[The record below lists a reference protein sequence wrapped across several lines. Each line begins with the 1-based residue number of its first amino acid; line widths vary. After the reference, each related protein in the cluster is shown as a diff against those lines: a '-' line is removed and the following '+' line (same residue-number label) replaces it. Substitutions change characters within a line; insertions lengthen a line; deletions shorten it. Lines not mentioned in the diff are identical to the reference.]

1 MLSLVARRYSSYF
14 VASRTFPP
22 MNNLIADIIGV
33 AAAQRTQTMYA
44 VDRNKRPIQLRSVVI
59 RPSSGEKYMDKQAKK
74 LVLSKETLRSL
85 DDQDLSSVVGGTG
98 TVICVI
104 TALCHSGLC
113 ESAICQSGV
122 VCI

>member
-1 MLSLVARRYSSYF
+1 
-14 VASRTFPP
+14 
-22 MNNLIADIIGV
+22 
-33 AAAQRTQTMYA
+33 
-44 VDRNKRPIQLRSVVI
+44 
-59 RPSSGEKYMDKQAKK
+59 MDKPAKK

-98 TVICVI
+98 TIVCLNTVF
-104 TALCHSGLC
+104 CHSGLC